1 MTRLAFCWP
10 AAARRTSPSTSGR
23 NPSVRGVVRPG
34 RFPAKALPE
43 MSFPIGPATLAE
55 IYISAADE
63 LPLDPDQWEA
73 RAAAVLEPG
82 PFDYIAGGAGGEST
96 MRANRDAFARWRLRP
111 AMLAGNQHRDLRVSL
126 LGTASPAPFLL
137 APVGVLSAAHADG
150 DLAVARAAAAAGVPW
165 VVSTAASTS
174 METIAEAMGAAPRWY
189 QLYWAND
196 RDVVASFVHRAEA
209 AGYAAIVLTLD
220 TLQLG
225 WRVRDLRNR
234 YLPFIAGEGIGQ
246 FTSDPVFRSRL
257 SVSPENDPRG
267 AGAAMV
273 AMFSNLGLRWD
284 DLAWLRERTRLPLL
298 AKGVLRADDV
308 RRVLDAGFQGVIVS
322 NHGGRQ
328 VDGAVAALDALVEV
342 RDALGEDA
350 VVLMD
355 SGIRRGA
362 DVIKALALGA
372 NAVLLGRPYV
382 YGLAVAG
389 EAGVER
395 VMRNLTA
402 EIDLTLALA
411 GGRDVKALDRSWI
424 ALRP

>member
-1 MTRLAFCWP
+1 M
-10 AAARRTSPSTSGR
+10 
-23 NPSVRGVVRPG
+23 
-34 RFPAKALPE
+34 PE
-43 MSFPIGPATLAE
+43 MSFPFGPATQAE
-55 IYISAADE
+55 IYGGGADD
-63 LPLDPDQWEA
+63 LPIDTDEWES
-73 RAAAVLEPG
+73 RAKAVLEPG

-96 MRANRDAFARWRLRP
+96 MRANREAFARWRLRP
-111 AMLAGNQHRDLRVSL
+111 AMLAGNQQRDLYVSV
-126 LGTASPAPFLL
+126 LGTSSPAPFFL
-137 APVGVLSAAHADG
+137 APVGVLSAARPDG
-150 DLAVARAAAAAGVPW
+150 DLAVARAAAGAGVPW
-165 VVSTAASTS
+165 VVSTAASTP
-174 METIAEAMGAAPRWY
+174 MEKIAQTMGAAPRWY
-189 QLYWAND
+189 QLYWVND
-196 RDVVASFVHRAEA
+196 REVVTSLVQRAEA

-225 WRVRDLRNR
+225 WRDRDLRNR
-234 YLPFIAGEGIGQ
+234 YLPFILGEGIGQ
-246 FTSDPVFRSRL
+246 FSSDPVFRSRL
-257 SVSPENDPRG
+257 SVSPEEDRRG

-273 AMFSNLGLRWD
+273 GMFSNLGLRWD

-298 AKGVLRADDV
+298 AKGVLRADDA

-362 DVIKALALGA
+362 DVIKALTLGA

-389 EAGVER
+389 QTGVER
-395 VMRNLTA
+395 VIRNLMA
-402 EIDLTLALA
+402 EIDLTLALIGA
-411 GGRDVKALDRSWI
+411 HDVKALDRSWI
-424 ALRP
+424 TLRP

>member
-1 MTRLAFCWP
+1 M
-10 AAARRTSPSTSGR
+10 
-23 NPSVRGVVRPG
+23 
-34 RFPAKALPE
+34 PE
-43 MSFPIGPATLAE
+43 MSPPFGPAAQGE
-55 IYISAADE
+55 IYVGSADDLA
-63 LPLDPDQWEA
+63 LDPDEWES
-73 RAAAVLEPG
+73 RAKAVLEPG

-96 MRANRDAFARWRLRP
+96 MQANRDAFTRWRLRP
-111 AMLAGNQHRDLRVSL
+111 AMLAGNQQRDLHVSV
-126 LGTASPAPFLL
+126 LGTSSPAPYFL
-137 APVGVLSAAHADG
+137 APVGVLSAARPDG
-150 DLAVARAAAAAGVPW
+150 DLSVARAAAVAGVPW
-165 VVSTAASTS
+165 VVSTAASTP
-174 METIAEAMGAAPRWY
+174 METIADAMGAAPLWY
-189 QLYWAND
+189 QLYWVND
-196 RDVVASFVHRAEA
+196 REVVTSLVQRAEA

-234 YLPFIAGEGIGQ
+234 YLPFILGEGIGQ
-246 FTSDPVFRSRL
+246 FSSDPVFRSRL
-257 SVSPENDPRG
+257 SVPPEEDPRG

-284 DLAWLRERTRLPLL
+284 DLSWLRERTRLPLL
-298 AKGVLRADDV
+298 AKGVLRGDDA

-328 VDGAVAALDALVEV
+328 VDGAIAALDALVEV
-342 RDALGEDA
+342 RDALGADA

-382 YGLAVAG
+382 YALAVAG
-389 EAGVER
+389 QAGVER
-395 VMRNLTA
+395 VVRNLTA

-411 GGRDVKALDRSWI
+411 GGRDVKALDRSWVTQR
-424 ALRP
+424 A

>member
-1 MTRLAFCWP
+1 M
-10 AAARRTSPSTSGR
+10 
-23 NPSVRGVVRPG
+23 
-34 RFPAKALPE
+34 PE
-43 MSFPIGPATLAE
+43 ISFPFGPATQAE
-55 IYISAADE
+55 IYVGGADD
-63 LPLDPDQWEA
+63 LPLDPDEWES
-73 RAAAVLEPG
+73 RAKAVLDPG

-96 MRANRDAFARWRLRP
+96 MQANRDAFARWRLRP
-111 AMLAGNQHRDLRVSL
+111 AMLAGNLQRDLHVSI
-126 LGTASPAPFLL
+126 LGTSSPLPFFL
-137 APVGVLSAAHADG
+137 APVGVLSAARFEA
-150 DLAVARAAAAAGVPW
+150 DLAVAGAVAASGVPW

-174 METIAEAMGAAPRWY
+174 MEKIAEAMGSTPRWY
-189 QLYWAND
+189 QLYWVND
-196 RDVVASFVHRAEA
+196 REVVTSLVHRAEA

-225 WRVRDLRNR
+225 WRGRDLRNR
-234 YLPFIAGEGIGQ
+234 YLPFIRGEGIGQ

-257 SVSPENDPRG
+257 SVSPEEDPQG

-273 AMFSNLGLRWD
+273 GMFSNLGLRWD

-298 AKGVLRADDV
+298 AKGVLRADDA

-342 RDALGEDA
+342 RDALGNDA

-389 EAGVER
+389 QAGVER
-395 VMRNLTA
+395 VIRNLTA
-402 EIDLTLALA
+402 EIDLTLALI
-411 GGRDVKALDRSWI
+411 GGHDVKALDRSWI
-424 ALRP
+424 SPRP

>member
-1 MTRLAFCWP
+1 MP
-10 AAARRTSPSTSGR
+10 D
-23 NPSVRGVVRPG
+23 V
-34 RFPAKALPE
+34 
-43 MSFPIGPATLAE
+43 SFPFGPATQAE
-55 IYISAADE
+55 IYVGGADD
-63 LPLDPDQWEA
+63 LPLDPDEWES
-73 RAAAVLEPG
+73 RAKAVLEPG

-111 AMLAGNQHRDLRVSL
+111 AMLAANQQRDLHVNV
-126 LGTASPAPFLL
+126 LGTSSPTPFFL
-137 APVGVLSAAHADG
+137 APIGVLSAARPNG
-150 DLAVARAAAAAGVPW
+150 DLEVARAAAAAGVPW
-165 VVSTAASTS
+165 VVSTAASTP
-174 METIAEAMGAAPRWY
+174 METIATTMGAAPRWY
-189 QLYWAND
+189 QLYWVND
-196 RDVVASFVHRAEA
+196 REVVASLVHRAEA
-209 AGYAAIVLTLD
+209 VGYAAIVLTLD

-225 WRVRDLRNR
+225 WRVRDLRNQ
-234 YLPFIAGEGIGQ
+234 YLPFILGEGIGQ

-257 SVSPENDPRG
+257 SVSPEEDPRG

-273 AMFSNLGLRWD
+273 GMFSNLGLRWD

-298 AKGVLRADDV
+298 AKGVLRAEDA

-342 RDALGEDA
+342 RDALGA
-350 VVLMD
+350 NAMVLMD

-389 EAGVER
+389 QAGVER
-395 VMRNLTA
+395 VIRNLMA
-402 EIDLTLALA
+402 EIDLTLALV

-424 ALRP
+424 TLQP

>member
-1 MTRLAFCWP
+1 M
-10 AAARRTSPSTSGR
+10 
-23 NPSVRGVVRPG
+23 
-34 RFPAKALPE
+34 PE
-43 MSFPIGPATLAE
+43 MSLPLGPATQAE
-55 IYISAADE
+55 IYVGGADE
-63 LPLDPDQWEA
+63 LPLDPDEWES
-73 RAAAVLEPG
+73 RAKAVLDPG

-96 MRANRDAFARWRLRP
+96 MHANREAFARWRLRP
-111 AMLAGNQHRDLRVSL
+111 AMLAGNQQRDLHVSV
-126 LGTASPAPFLL
+126 LGTSSRTPFFL
-137 APVGVLSAAHADG
+137 APVGVLSAARPDG

-165 VVSTAASTS
+165 VVSTAASTP
-174 METIAEAMGAAPRWY
+174 MEAIAETMGAAPRWY
-189 QLYWAND
+189 QLYWVND
-196 RDVVASFVHRAEA
+196 RDVVASLVRRAEA
-209 AGYAAIVLTLD
+209 AGYTAIILTLD

-225 WRVRDLRNR
+225 WRVRDLENR
-234 YLPFIAGEGIGQ
+234 YLPFILGEGIGQ

-257 SVSPENDPRG
+257 SVSPEDDARG

-273 AMFSNLGLRWD
+273 GMFSNLGLRWD

-298 AKGVLRADDV
+298 AKGVLRAEDA

-342 RDALGEDA
+342 RDALGAKA

-389 EAGVER
+389 QAGVER

-402 EIDLTLALA
+402 EIDLTLALT
-411 GGRDVKALDRSWI
+411 GGRDVKAMDRSWI
-424 ALRP
+424 SLQP

>member
-1 MTRLAFCWP
+1 M
-10 AAARRTSPSTSGR
+10 
-23 NPSVRGVVRPG
+23 
-34 RFPAKALPE
+34 PE
-43 MSFPIGPATLAE
+43 MSFPFGPATQAE
-55 IYISAADE
+55 IYGGGADDF
-63 LPLDPDQWEA
+63 PLDPDEWEA
-73 RAAAVLEPG
+73 RAKAVLAPG

-96 MRANRDAFARWRLRP
+96 MRANREAFARWRLRP
-111 AMLAGNQHRDLRVSL
+111 AMLAGPQHRDLEAGVR
-126 LGTASPAPFLL
+126 GTPSRRPFFL
-137 APVGVLSAAHADG
+137 APVGVPPAARPDG

-165 VVSTAASTS
+165 VVSTAASTP
-174 METIAEAMGAAPRWY
+174 METIAQTMGAAPRWY
-189 QLYWAND
+189 QLYWVND
-196 RDVVASFVHRAEA
+196 REVVTSLVQRAEA

-225 WRVRDLRNR
+225 WRDRDLRNR
-234 YLPFIAGEGIGQ
+234 YLPFILGEGIGQ

-257 SVSPENDPRG
+257 SIAPEDDPRG

-273 AMFSNLGLRWD
+273 GMFSDLGLRWD

-298 AKGVLRADDV
+298 AKGVLRADDA

-342 RDALGEDA
+342 RDALGADA
-350 VVLMD
+350 MVLMD

-382 YGLAVAG
+382 YALAVAG
-389 EAGVER
+389 QAGVER
-395 VMRNLTA
+395 VVRNLTA
-402 EIDLTLALA
+402 EIERTLALA
-411 GGRDVKALDRSWI
+411 GGRGARAWDRSWI
-424 ALRP
+424 SQRP

>member
-1 MTRLAFCWP
+1 MP
-10 AAARRTSPSTSGR
+10 DTSVP
-23 NPSVRGVVRPG
+23 
-34 RFPAKALPE
+34 F
-43 MSFPIGPATLAE
+43 GPATQAG
-55 IYISAADE
+55 IYVGGPDD
-63 LPLDPDQWEA
+63 LPLDPDEWESRA
-73 RAAAVLEPG
+73 RTVLQPG

-96 MRANRDAFARWRLRP
+96 MRANREAFARWRLRP
-111 AMLAGNQHRDLRVSL
+111 VMLAGNLERDLRVHV
-126 LGTASPAPFLL
+126 LGTSSPAPFFL
-137 APVGVLSAAHADG
+137 APVGVLSAARAHG
-150 DLAVARAAAAAGVPW
+150 DLAVARAAAASGIPW
-165 VVSTAASTS
+165 VISTAASTP
-174 METIAEAMGAAPRWY
+174 METIAETMGAAPRWY
-189 QLYWAND
+189 QLYWVKD
-196 RDVVASFVHRAEA
+196 REVVASLVQRAEA
-209 AGYAAIVLTLD
+209 AGYTAIVLTLD

-234 YLPFIAGEGIGQ
+234 YLPFITGEGIGQ

-257 SVSPENDPRG
+257 SVSPDEDPQG

-273 AMFSNLGLRWD
+273 GMFSNLGLRWD

-298 AKGVLRADDV
+298 AKGVLRADDA

-342 RDALGEDA
+342 REALGKDA

-362 DVIKALALGA
+362 DVITALALGA
-372 NAVLLGRPYV
+372 NAVLVGRPYV

-389 EAGVER
+389 QAGVER
-395 VMRNLTA
+395 VIRNLMA
-402 EIDLTLALA
+402 EIDLTLALV

-424 ALRP
+424 SLRP

>member
-1 MTRLAFCWP
+1 
-10 AAARRTSPSTSGR
+10 
-23 NPSVRGVVRPG
+23 
-34 RFPAKALPE
+34 
-43 MSFPIGPATLAE
+43 MSFPIGPATQAE
-55 IYISAADE
+55 IYVGSADA
-63 LPLDPDQWEA
+63 LPFDPDEWESRA
-73 RAAAVLEPG
+73 RAALEPG
-82 PFDYIAGGAGGEST
+82 PFDYIAGGAGSEST
-96 MRANRDAFARWRLRP
+96 MQANRDAFARWRLRP
-111 AMLAGNQHRDLRVSL
+111 AMLAGNQQRDLHVSV
-126 LGTASPAPFLL
+126 LGTSSPTPFFL
-137 APVGVLSAAHADG
+137 APVGVLSAARPDG
-150 DLAVARAAAAAGVPW
+150 DLAVAGAAAAAGVPW
-165 VVSTAASTS
+165 VVSTAASAPI
-174 METIAEAMGAAPRWY
+174 ETIAATMGTAPRWY
-189 QLYWAND
+189 QLYWVND
-196 RDVVASFVHRAEA
+196 RDVVASLVHRAEA

-225 WRVRDLRNR
+225 WRDRDLRNR
-234 YLPFIAGEGIGQ
+234 YLPFILGEGIAQ

-257 SVSPENDPRG
+257 SVSPEDDPRG

-273 AMFSNLGLRWD
+273 GMFSNLGLRWD

-298 AKGVLRADDV
+298 AKGVLRADDA

-342 RDALGEDA
+342 RDALGDNA

-389 EAGVER
+389 QAGVER
-395 VMRNLTA
+395 VIRNLMA
-402 EIDLTLALA
+402 EIDLTLALI
-411 GGRDVKALDRSWI
+411 GGRDVKALERSWI
-424 ALRP
+424 TLRP